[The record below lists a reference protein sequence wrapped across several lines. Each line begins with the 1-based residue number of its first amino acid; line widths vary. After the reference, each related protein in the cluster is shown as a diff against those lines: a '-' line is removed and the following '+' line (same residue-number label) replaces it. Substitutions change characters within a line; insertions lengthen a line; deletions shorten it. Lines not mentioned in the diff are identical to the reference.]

1 MFLLAIFGLV
11 LTAQFTSASED
22 YCQDQESWNEWDALV
37 EKYPNDSD
45 IQTLHALRIGLCLKV
60 QRGDLSGQEA
70 SDIFE
75 NARESIINKKEPER
89 AGLDRD
95 F

>member
-1 MFLLAIFGLV
+1 MLVILWLALSG
-11 LTAQFTSASED
+11 QFTPASEN
-22 YCQDQESWNEWDALV
+22 YCQDQESWKEWDALV
-37 EKYPNDSD
+37 EKYPDDRD

-60 QRGDLSGQEA
+60 QRGDLSGREA
-70 SDIFE
+70 TDIFE
-75 NARESIINKKEPER
+75 SARDSIINKKEAKK